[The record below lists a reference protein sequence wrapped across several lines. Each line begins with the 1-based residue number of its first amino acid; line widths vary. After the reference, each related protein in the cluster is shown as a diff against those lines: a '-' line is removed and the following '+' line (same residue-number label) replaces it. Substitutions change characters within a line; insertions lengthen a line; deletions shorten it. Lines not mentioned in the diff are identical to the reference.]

1 MGFLATNA
9 ASGKLWWRGLISNFL
24 FSRKILMQQS
34 RRSWHGL
41 SHHVLRLS
49 FSVIKVNMLLEGLE
63 SPPKVIHNSCHQE
76 TGMPAKVFR
85 RNEMRLTKHIS
96 TVSLENGQIKDMDSH
111 WSLPYHFHTCSI
123 SWDFTVYLCFV
134 SSGSLLQVQH
144 LELYIYV
151 YIFFLFSEANFTHL
165 WLSFLLQTCFSGYLR
180 LFLKVEWYC
189 LILKIISPGGRALKS
204 AFLDMFLNLLSPMVY
219 VKLS

>member
-1 MGFLATNA
+1 M
-9 ASGKLWWRGLISNFL
+9 
-24 FSRKILMQQS
+24 
-34 RRSWHGL
+34 
-41 SHHVLRLS
+41 
-49 FSVIKVNMLLEGLE
+49 NMLLEGLE

-76 TGMPAKVFR
+76 TGMPVKVFR
-85 RNEMRLTKHIS
+85 RNEMRLTKRVS

-111 WSLPYHFHTCSI
+111 WPLLYYFHTCSM
-123 SWDFTVYLCFV
+123 SWDFTVYLFFV
-134 SSGSLLQVQH
+134 SSDSLLWVQH
-144 LELYIYV
+144 LELYIYINIYV
-151 YIFFLFSEANFTHL
+151 YVFFLFSEANFTHL

-189 LILKIISPGGRALKS
+189 LILKIISPGGRALIS